1 MAKTFPDDIL
11 IPSGAADERAPSR
24 PFAAFIPIS
33 LAIAGVAAILL
44 GGISA
49 QSTVAGGPSGV
60 DPIVTGSIAKA
71 PSTPAGEAEHG
82 R

>member
-11 IPSGAADERAPSR
+11 IPSGAADQRAPFR

-33 LAIAGVAAILL
+33 LAIAGVAAILF
-44 GGISA
+44 GGITA
-49 QSTVAGGPSGV
+49 QNTVIGPAGI
-60 DPIVTGSIAKA
+60 DPVVTGSVAKA
-71 PSTPAGEAEHG
+71 SSPTVGKVEHG